1 MSDWDD
7 FNPTG
12 EGFGETEEVG
22 EIGEEGMEEFEEETK
37 YVAEVDWYT
46 RAGVGEL
53 GGTRAQT
60 DIEKRIERRTKSPL
74 DRFRDSVDAV
84 ARALNGTE
92 DTAISEAQISKML
105 DITRRLVN
113 VGRKN
118 PAAFVL
124 GFIASDGG
132 YIIKHEVMQD
142 VIDNLLVHV
151 EDVTAEDV
159 IRYARYWKTI
169 G

>member
-7 FNPTG
+7 FDPTG
-12 EGFGETEEVG
+12 EGREEGEGDEEG
-22 EIGEEGMEEFEEETK
+22 REGMEEFEEETK
-37 YVAEVDWYT
+37 LVAEVDWYT
-46 RAGVGEL
+46 RVGVGEL

-60 DIEKRIERRTKSPL
+60 DIEKRIERRTKAPI

-84 ARALNGTE
+84 ARMLNGTE
-92 DTAISEAQISKML
+92 DTTISEGQISKML
-105 DITRRLVN
+105 DVSRRLDN

-118 PAAFVL
+118 PTAFVL
-124 GFIASDGG
+124 GYIASNGG
-132 YIIKHEVMQD
+132 HTIKPDVMRN
-142 VIDNLLVHV
+142 VIDTLLVHV
-151 EDVTAEDV
+151 EDVAPEDV